1 MTTSEAHLK
10 KRIAILGSTGSIGC
24 SALDLL
30 RQIPERFEIV
40 GLTANE
46 NISLLRKQVEE
57 WQPRVIAVMDEEKC
71 KEIRTS
77 INLRKTD
84 VLSGIEGIS
93 EVAVRKDVDLVLS
106 AIVGSAGLTPT
117 MAAIEAGKQIALA
130 SKEPVV
136 MAGELL
142 MAEVT
147 RRGATL
153 IPVDSEPNAIFQ
165 CLQGRKK
172 ESIRRLIVTASGGP
186 FRNLSREEM
195 SRVTPEEALSHPAW
209 KMGKKISV
217 DSATMVNKGLEVI
230 EAHYMFGI
238 PVSKIGVVVH
248 PEAKIHG
255 MVEFIDG
262 NILAVIG
269 VTDMRAPIQY
279 ALTYPEKIPTPIKP
293 LDLSQISPLT
303 FQTPDTAKF
312 PGLQCGYEAAE
323 AGGTMPA
330 VLNAANEIAVAA
342 FIERKIGFLDITD
355 LCRKVMSKHKA
366 GQKPGM
372 EEILEADR
380 WAREETNCL
389 IKSKG

>member
-1 MTTSEAHLK
+1 LK

-24 SALDLL
+24 NALDLL
-30 RQIPERFEIV
+30 KRIPKRFEVV

-46 NISLLRKQVEE
+46 NISLLKKQVEE
-57 WQPRVIAVMDEEKC
+57 WQPRVIAVGDEEKC
-71 KEIRTS
+71 REIRTL
-77 INLRKTD
+77 INLRKTS
-84 VLSGIEGIS
+84 VLSGIEGIL
-93 EVAVRKDVDLVLS
+93 EVAIRKDVDLVLS
-106 AIVGSAGLTPT
+106 AIVGSTGLRPT

-142 MAEVT
+142 MAEV
-147 RRGATL
+147 RKRGAAL

-172 ESIRRLIVTASGGP
+172 ESVKRLIVTASGGP
-186 FRNLSREEM
+186 FRSLSREEM
-195 SRVTPEEALSHPAW
+195 SRVTPEEALAHPAW

-217 DSATMVNKGLEVI
+217 DSATMINKGLEVI
-230 EAHYMFGI
+230 EAHYIFEI
-238 PVSKIGVVVH
+238 PVSKIDVVIH
-248 PEAKIHG
+248 PEAKIHS

-269 VTDMRAPIQY
+269 VTDMRTPIQY

-303 FQTPDTAKF
+303 FQTPDTDRF
-312 PGLQCGYEAAE
+312 PGLECGYSAAK

-342 FIERKIGFLDITD
+342 FIEGEIGFLDITD
-355 LCRKVMSKHKA
+355 LCRKVMEKHKTE
-366 GQKPGM
+366 QKPGM

-380 WAREETNCL
+380 WAREETERL
-389 IKSKG
+389 IRKP